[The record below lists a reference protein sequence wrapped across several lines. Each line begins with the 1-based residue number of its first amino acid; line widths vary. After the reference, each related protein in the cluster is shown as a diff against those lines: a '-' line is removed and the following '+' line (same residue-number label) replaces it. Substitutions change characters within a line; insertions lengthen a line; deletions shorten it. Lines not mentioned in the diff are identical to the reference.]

1 MGGCQFFGE
10 NLYNIMSNAGV
21 LIFVVTILLLMS
33 EVDKD
38 MVANEN
44 IASFLVK
51 VARKG
56 DELRVSPS
64 PQPGRREHRRSEE
77 EVKRTDEKNG
87 PADLTDSDINAA
99 HVVPKHNIDDGRTSS
114 ALDEKPDQDNVSDQS
129 EALMNSMQDTEGDV
143 ENSPYLPH
151 VVQRVGDRAEGEKL
165 VEAMT
170 NVG

>member
-64 PQPGRREHRRSEE
+64 PQPG
-77 EVKRTDEKNG
+77 
-87 PADLTDSDINAA
+87 
-99 HVVPKHNIDDGRTSS
+99 GR
-114 ALDEKPDQDNVSDQS
+114 
-129 EALMNSMQDTEGDV
+129 
-143 ENSPYLPH
+143 
-151 VVQRVGDRAEGEKL
+151 
-165 VEAMT
+165 
-170 NVG
+170 